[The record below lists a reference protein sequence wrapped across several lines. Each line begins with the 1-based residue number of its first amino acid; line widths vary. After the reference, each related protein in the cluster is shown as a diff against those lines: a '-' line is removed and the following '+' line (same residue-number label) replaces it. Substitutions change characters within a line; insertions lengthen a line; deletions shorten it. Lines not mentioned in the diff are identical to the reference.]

1 MAYRGTNDDD
11 RGQADRIHRSYLAKM
26 TDFTGWLI
34 DHGYQVRLLIG
45 DANGSDDRV
54 VAEIIAALRAK
65 RPDLDPAQA
74 VAEPVSTFADLTR
87 AMAPAGTVVATRYHN
102 IVCALRLGR
111 PTISIGYAAKNTALM
126 TDMGLPEYCQHVN
139 SLDVSKLIEQFG
151 RLQRD
156 PAGLRRK
163 LLARNAVNEQLAQDQ
178 FDELEAVLFPAPQS

>member
-1 MAYRGTNDDD
+1 
-11 RGQADRIHRSYLAKM
+11 M
-26 TDFTGWLI
+26 TYFTGWLV

-54 VAEIIAALRAK
+54 VEEIVAGLRAA
-65 RPDLDPAQA
+65 RPELDPAQA
-74 VAEPVSTFADLTR
+74 VAEPVSTFAELTR
-87 AMAPAGTVVATRYHN
+87 AMAPASIVVATRYHN

-139 SLDVSKLIEQFG
+139 SLDVNTLIEQFD

-156 PAGLRRK
+156 SAELRQK

-178 FDELEAVLFPAPQS
+178 FDELEAVLFPPPVDQAKTSP